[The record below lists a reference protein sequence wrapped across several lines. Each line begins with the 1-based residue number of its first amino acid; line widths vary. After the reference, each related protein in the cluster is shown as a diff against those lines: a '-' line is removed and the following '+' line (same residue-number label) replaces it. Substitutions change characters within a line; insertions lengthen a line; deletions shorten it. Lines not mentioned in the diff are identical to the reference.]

1 MSKKLIINAVE
12 PREVRAAIL
21 NNQGEPQNFF
31 IERSEKRYQKG
42 NVYWAKVTSVEQH
55 LQAAFVELER
65 GQHGFLSLS
74 DIMYPDGG
82 GYLITDKKSQKYLD
96 FEIEEKELAEKRVQK
111 QKQKE
116 LEQKEKQ
123 LAQKENV
130 KEKLKPVLPKVVLA
144 PSAGDMLLGSLDD
157 DGLGESEGERSLSPI
172 IEIDPEH
179 EAQLELDEQKDIEES
194 QEQEIK
200 EDDENGEVEEVVAEK
215 SNTDIPDDETRT
227 EIIDLDSDSYL
238 EETEEEIQETQ
249 EAPNEENDPV
259 VHGVQK
265 DSKVFNEQNESV
277 VLDEQKD
284 TESEIEDQKGA
295 DLDSKVEQDSDNNLQ
310 VQNDED
316 NESEVET
323 QIITE
328 DDDGS
333 IKYSNSNRRRRHN
346 KKIEELL
353 EVGQYLAVQIVKE
366 GIGKKAPMVTTYL
379 SLAGHYSVMMPGN
392 EKGGVSKQ
400 IRNQKERVRLREFLD
415 KAKLPE
421 QCGLIVRTAAET
433 ITKKDLITDL
443 KNITNTWK
451 DIKRDVSKAKGTLVL
466 KKEEGLLT
474 RVIREYYN
482 KDIDEI
488 WIDDLNAYEE
498 LKDLFSKGMND
509 QLEKLH
515 HYTENK
521 SIFAHYKLEN
531 HLSAL
536 FKRKVI
542 IPGGGSLVFDQCEA
556 MLVIDINSGTFKEG
570 TDDDDTASK
579 LNMLAC
585 KEIAAQVQM
594 RDVGGIVMIDFVDM
608 KRISQ
613 RTKVERELEKCFKG
627 DKAKLNFMHI
637 GALGVMQMSRQRTK
651 DSLRN
656 SVYATCE
663 VCEGTGL
670 VPSRKYSV
678 MGILRAIREV
688 AGRYR
693 NDTIKIEVTQE
704 AALELLNKYKSD
716 VSNIEESFSTI
727 IEVQIKSD
735 LSPGA
740 FNLIQKNN
748 KNQRDKNK
756 NTGDDQNNRKKRNK
770 NNKNFTE
777 NNKSNKNST
786 EKNKNFP
793 DKNKKPESESKSKNS
808 HLERLEKENPGGE
821 PLGILPAGSN
831 PVMDEE
837 KQETTN
843 APSVEKVEKIESN
856 IDKSK
861 NKSDSDKAENKII
874 PKNTHKKAPPKKK
887 IDSENKKSEKS
898 DKSDKVDSKKT
909 TASKKT
915 NKETK
920 AKIKKDPKPDDLPK
934 VDETHNSSE

>member
-12 PREVRAAIL
+12 PREIRAAIL

-31 IERSEKRYQKG
+31 IERSEKRFQKG

-82 GYLITDKKSQKYLD
+82 AYLITDKKSQKYLD
-96 FEIEEKELAEKRVQK
+96 FEIEEKELAEKK
-111 QKQKE
+111 AQKQKE
-116 LEQKEKQ
+116 KE
-123 LAQKENV
+123 LAQKE
-130 KEKLKPVLPKVVLA
+130 KEKIKPVLPKVVLA
-144 PSAGDMLLGSLDD
+144 PSAGDMLLGGLDE
-157 DGLGESEGERSLSPI
+157 GSEEESEGEQSLSPI
-172 IEIDPEH
+172 IEIDPDQE
-179 EAQLELDEQKDIEES
+179 ESLESDERVDEEENQEVAAIDEKTEIEEVA
-194 QEQEIK
+194 K
-200 EDDENGEVEEVVAEK
+200 VEDVVVEK
-215 SNTDIPDDETRT
+215 NTEGIPDDETRT
-227 EIIDLDSDSYL
+227 EIIDLDSDKDADPDNQMVDNEAIDVATEENEPVELNEEKKS
-238 EETEEEIQETQ
+238 ETEIKDNEDTVLEVDNETDG
-249 EAPNEENDPV
+249 ESSSENKQDI
-259 VHGVQK
+259 
-265 DSKVFNEQNESV
+265 QNE
-277 VLDEQKD
+277 D
-284 TESEIEDQKGA
+284 
-295 DLDSKVEQDSDNNLQ
+295 
-310 VQNDED
+310 D

-323 QIITE
+323 QIISE
-328 DDDGS
+328 DDDGT

-346 KKIEELL
+346 KKIEDLL
-353 EVGQYLAVQIVKE
+353 EVGQYLAVQIIKE

-421 QCGLIVRTAAET
+421 QCGLIVRTAAES
-433 ITKKDLITDL
+433 ITKKDLVTDL

-451 DIKRDVSKAKGTLVL
+451 EIKKDVSKAKGTLVL

-488 WIDDLNAYEE
+488 WIDDSKAYEE

-515 HYTENK
+515 HYDENK

-531 HLSAL
+531 HLTAL

-542 IPGGGSLVFDQCEA
+542 IPGGGSLIFDQCEA

-570 TDDDDTASK
+570 TDDDDTAFK
-579 LNMLAC
+579 LNMLSC
-585 KEIAAQVQM
+585 KEIATQVQM

-608 KRISQ
+608 KRISS

-656 SVYATCE
+656 SLYSTCQT
-663 VCEGTGL
+663 CEGTGL
-670 VPSRKYSV
+670 VPSKKYSV
-678 MGILRAIREV
+678 MGILRAIREI
-688 AGRYR
+688 AGRYK
-693 NDTIKIEVTQE
+693 NDTIKIQVTQE

-716 VSNIEESFSTI
+716 VSDIEEVFSTN

-735 LSPGA
+735 LAPGT

-748 KNQRDKNK
+748 KNFRDKNK
-756 NTGDDQNNRKKRNK
+756 NSGDDQDNRKKRKK
-770 NNKNFTE
+770 NNKPRPE
-777 NNKSNKNST
+777 
-786 EKNKNFP
+786 
-793 DKNKKPESESKSKNS
+793 KNKKPENKSKNS

-821 PLGILPAGSN
+821 PLGILPAGAN
-831 PVMDEE
+831 PNMDEE
-837 KQETTN
+837 KEGSEGKTGDENVGKTEYKGSEGKCK
-843 APSVEKVEKIESN
+843 AGSN
-856 IDKSK
+856 KDL
-861 NKSDSDKAENKII
+861 NKKDL
-874 PKNTHKKAPPKKK
+874 KKADKKASSKKK
-887 IDSENKKSEKS
+887 NESEDKKINKTD
-898 DKSDKVDSKKT
+898 DKKISV
-909 TASKKT
+909 AKKT
-915 NKETK
+915 NKDSK
-920 AKIKKDPKPDDLPK
+920 AKAKKAPKPDDLQK